1 LGNRGIGF
9 APNSIN
15 NKKIKNNIMAVFIGA
30 LSLGKKSCLTREFR
44 KLKKKR
50 SMAQNQK
57 VAIALNVCNI
67 PRKK

>member
-1 LGNRGIGF
+1 
-9 APNSIN
+9 
-15 NKKIKNNIMAVFIGA
+15 MAVYIGA
-30 LSLGKKSCLTREFR
+30 ISSGKKACLTIEFR

>member
-1 LGNRGIGF
+1 
-9 APNSIN
+9 
-15 NKKIKNNIMAVFIGA
+15 MAVFIGA
-30 LSLGKKSCLTREFR
+30 LSSGKKGCLTREFR

-50 SMAQNQK
+50 SMAQKQK